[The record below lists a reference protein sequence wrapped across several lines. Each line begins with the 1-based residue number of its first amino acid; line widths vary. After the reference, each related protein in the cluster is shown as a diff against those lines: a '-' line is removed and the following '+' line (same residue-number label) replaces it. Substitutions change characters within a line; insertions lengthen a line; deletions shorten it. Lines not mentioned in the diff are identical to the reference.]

1 MYGIIYIEYFRNW
14 QFFVTYSCI
23 QFEIPVSK
31 IYWHTNEYHHSKHIL
46 VNLQPLYRSSPGR
59 HEVIKC
65 IAWAYV
71 PFVAHM
77 PSHAF
82 RKLFHDSELFLD
94 IFSFAAHE
102 IVPLYILH
110 SIMNLHLNVA
120 LLIQPESNQ
129 HQIEVLLY
137 EHKYT
142 YVVAY

>member
-1 MYGIIYIEYFRNW
+1 MYCVGLRTFCS
-14 QFFVTYSCI
+14 THA
-23 QFEIPVSK
+23 VSRLSQ
-31 IYWHTNEYHHSKHIL
+31 I
-46 VNLQPLYRSSPGR
+46 V
-59 HEVIKC
+59 
-65 IAWAYV
+65 
-71 PFVAHM
+71 
-77 PSHAF
+77 
-82 RKLFHDSELFLD
+82 FHDSELFLD

-129 HQIEVLLY
+129 HPLEVLLY